1 MPVTAAVI
9 PIAESPQWIDSVI
22 LDARENASHRTS
34 VVLHPQNCAMKKLL
48 NDLMPIRAISEC
60 DIYAD
65 SSPYELLAVVGGVRI
80 NAGSDAV
87 AGDYIR
93 LDMHLFDFASEITIA
108 VEGVD
113 EVGTYDLYT
122 YINRTEND
130 SNAANDSCLPL
141 VKALYNYVQSARS
154 YKESV

>member
-1 MPVTAAVI
+1 MPFPARIVYIMPVTAAVI

-22 LDARENASHRTS
+22 IDARENASHRTS

-80 NAGSDAV
+80 NAGPDAV
-87 AGDYIR
+87 AGDYIIGD
-93 LDMHLFDFASEITIA
+93 LCMDSEVI
-108 VEGVD
+108 VEP
-113 EVGTYDLYT
+113 
-122 YINRTEND
+122 IRQC
-130 SNAANDSCLPL
+130 A
-141 VKALYNYVQSARS
+141 
-154 YKESV
+154 